1 MQDYT
6 EYAKHIGAPEKVLD
20 WLKNRLGDNGNQ
32 EEIEHIIDYLAS
44 DEAPNNITAMTYAQ
58 AKKNTDKWVKTL
70 MKRGEHIKESPED
83 TEVFL
88 DFGDGFKIV
97 KLVGKAAFEREGYLM
112 RHCAASYAGRTDT
125 EVYSLRD
132 KDNMPHCTMEK
143 DQQVKGKGNGDI
155 HPKYVDYVVK
165 FLEHTGMTVGDGEM
179 RHLGYVNAEAL
190 IDELSDTSKA
200 LLYSGKY
207 FPKSKR
213 DQFLGTDDKPIEHI
227 GMLECFDLVEAR
239 NNELHIAF
247 DIPALVSASISWI
260 SKRTK
265 QPGKVEDG
273 TVETGGNNA
282 QLAGGYNAQ
291 LAGGNNAQLAG
302 GDNAQLAGGNYAQLA
317 GGYNAQLAGGY
328 NAQLAGGDNAQLAGG
343 NYAHL
348 AGGYNAQLA
357 GGYNAVMVG
366 DHRSIAKGGLG
377 SVLVLVERQTTH
389 PYAIIAF
396 KAEQVD
402 GKRIKADQWY
412 KLVDGEFVETESG
425 EE

>member
-1 MQDYT
+1 
-6 EYAKHIGAPEKVLD
+6 
-20 WLKNRLGDNGNQ
+20 
-32 EEIEHIIDYLAS
+32 
-44 DEAPNNITAMTYAQ
+44 
-58 AKKNTDKWVKTL
+58 
-70 MKRGEHIKESPED
+70 
-83 TEVFL
+83 
-88 DFGDGFKIV
+88 
-97 KLVGKAAFEREGYLM
+97 
-112 RHCAASYAGRTDT
+112 
-125 EVYSLRD
+125 
-132 KDNMPHCTMEK
+132 MEK

-213 DQFLGTDDKPIEHI
+213 DQFLGTNDKPIEHI
-227 GMLECFDLVEAR
+227 GMLECFDLVETR

-291 LAGGNNAQLAG
+291 LAGG
-302 GDNAQLAGGNYAQLA
+302 DNAKLAGGNNAKLA
-317 GGYNAQLAGGY
+317 GGYNAK
-328 NAQLAGGDNAQLAGG
+328 LAGGD
-343 NYAHL
+343 
-348 AGGYNAQLA
+348 
-357 GGYNAVMVG
+357 NAVMVG

-377 SVLVLVERQTTH
+377 SVLVLVERQTAH